1 MRRLGLATAVIV
13 SGLVLL
19 NCGASSV
26 SHSAVPDL
34 GQPSST
40 PLEPFAQPPRY
51 RDIPAT
57 AYPDTWR
64 EVRFQAPPA
73 RMSLAHGEG
82 PAGTLRVTPRVG
94 IGPLA
99 VHVSWHVPEG
109 HGVATLTATQT
120 DLEPPMV
127 VCRMARDTNGRPET
141 LQAHWTLPAGLYAI
155 EGCVRGACVVVA
167 VAVS

>member
-1 MRRLGLATAVIV
+1 VLASFVAIG
-13 SGLVLL
+13 GLVVL

-26 SHSAVPDL
+26 SNSAVPDL

-40 PLEPFAQPPRY
+40 PLDPFAQPPRY

-57 AYPDTWR
+57 TYPDSWR

-73 RMSLAHGEG
+73 RMASTHAEG

-99 VHVSWHVPEG
+99 VHVSWHVPDG

-127 VCRMARDTNGRPET
+127 VCRMARDTQGRAET
-141 LQAHWTLPAGLYAI
+141 LQARWTLPPGLYDVS
-155 EGCVRGACVVVA
+155 GCVRGRCVRQS